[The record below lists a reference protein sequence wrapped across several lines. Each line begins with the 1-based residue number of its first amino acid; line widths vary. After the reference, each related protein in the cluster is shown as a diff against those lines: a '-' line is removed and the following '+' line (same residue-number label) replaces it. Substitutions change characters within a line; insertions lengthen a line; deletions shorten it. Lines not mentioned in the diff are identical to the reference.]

1 MLVVKIE
8 DLKWKYLESRR
19 QILSGIN
26 LKVEKGEFLAIMGPT
41 GAGKTTLVLALN
53 GTIPQRIPGE
63 FSGRVE
69 VLNMDTLKYDV
80 SDIAKRIALV
90 FEDPEIQFVMSNVE
104 DEIVLG
110 LEWLNISREEI
121 EERIEW
127 ALDLV
132 GLNKSFLVR
141 QPNQLSGGEKQ
152 RIAIATAIARKPEIL
167 VLDEPTSDLDPRGK
181 SEVIS
186 SIKKLRDEMDLTI
199 IMVEHE
205 SDLVSELADRIIVL
219 DNGRII
225 VEGDPSYVFRKIDYI
240 KNHGVFP
247 PEYVEIGLKLGV
259 NGFPRNVEDL
269 IARLREKNIKVRQF
283 EEKQLFRDKAK
294 IVEVR
299 NVEYA
304 YPDGI
309 VALRGVNLDIFEKEL
324 IALVGPNGSGKT
336 TLAKIIAGLLKPV
349 KGEVLIDGRPIEN
362 YDRLKL
368 SEKIGYVYQN
378 PEHQI
383 FNQTVWDEVA
393 FGLKLRNLNY
403 KDIEE
408 KVEKCLE
415 KFKLKRLAREHPFFL
430 SKGEKRRLALASTY
444 ALKPKVM
451 IVDEP
456 TTGQDK
462 RFSEEIMKTL
472 KVLTEYGGAC
482 LVITHS
488 ISIAVKYCDRIV
500 VLKDGK
506 VIADGNPRLVLL
518 NERVVE
524 EGKLTTPATFK
535 IYKELNLPT
544 PPPVTVEEFIERVK
558 ISC

>member
-167 VLDEPTSDLDPRGK
+167 VLDEPTSDLDPKGK

-240 KNHGVFP
+240 KNHGVFS
-247 PEYVEIGLKLGV
+247 
-259 NGFPRNVEDL
+259 
-269 IARLREKNIKVRQF
+269 ARIR
-283 EEKQLFRDKAK
+283 
-294 IVEVR
+294 
-299 NVEYA
+299 
-304 YPDGI
+304 
-309 VALRGVNLDIFEKEL
+309 
-324 IALVGPNGSGKT
+324 
-336 TLAKIIAGLLKPV
+336 
-349 KGEVLIDGRPIEN
+349 
-362 YDRLKL
+362 
-368 SEKIGYVYQN
+368 
-378 PEHQI
+378 
-383 FNQTVWDEVA
+383 
-393 FGLKLRNLNY
+393 
-403 KDIEE
+403 
-408 KVEKCLE
+408 
-415 KFKLKRLAREHPFFL
+415 
-430 SKGEKRRLALASTY
+430 
-444 ALKPKVM
+444 
-451 IVDEP
+451 
-456 TTGQDK
+456 
-462 RFSEEIMKTL
+462 
-472 KVLTEYGGAC
+472 
-482 LVITHS
+482 
-488 ISIAVKYCDRIV
+488 
-500 VLKDGK
+500 
-506 VIADGNPRLVLL
+506 
-518 NERVVE
+518 
-524 EGKLTTPATFK
+524 
-535 IYKELNLPT
+535 
-544 PPPVTVEEFIERVK
+544 
-558 ISC
+558 

>member
-26 LKVEKGEFLAIMGPT
+26 LKVEKGEFLAIMGPA

-80 SDIAKRIALV
+80 SDIAKKIALV

-167 VLDEPTSDLDPRGK
+167 VLDEPTSDLDPKGK

-240 KNHGVFP
+240 KNHGVFS
-247 PEYVEIGLKLGV
+247 
-259 NGFPRNVEDL
+259 
-269 IARLREKNIKVRQF
+269 ARIR
-283 EEKQLFRDKAK
+283 
-294 IVEVR
+294 
-299 NVEYA
+299 
-304 YPDGI
+304 
-309 VALRGVNLDIFEKEL
+309 
-324 IALVGPNGSGKT
+324 
-336 TLAKIIAGLLKPV
+336 
-349 KGEVLIDGRPIEN
+349 
-362 YDRLKL
+362 
-368 SEKIGYVYQN
+368 
-378 PEHQI
+378 
-383 FNQTVWDEVA
+383 
-393 FGLKLRNLNY
+393 
-403 KDIEE
+403 
-408 KVEKCLE
+408 
-415 KFKLKRLAREHPFFL
+415 
-430 SKGEKRRLALASTY
+430 
-444 ALKPKVM
+444 
-451 IVDEP
+451 
-456 TTGQDK
+456 
-462 RFSEEIMKTL
+462 
-472 KVLTEYGGAC
+472 
-482 LVITHS
+482 
-488 ISIAVKYCDRIV
+488 
-500 VLKDGK
+500 
-506 VIADGNPRLVLL
+506 
-518 NERVVE
+518 
-524 EGKLTTPATFK
+524 
-535 IYKELNLPT
+535 
-544 PPPVTVEEFIERVK
+544 
-558 ISC
+558 

>member
-26 LKVEKGEFLAIMGPT
+26 LKVEKGEFLAIMGPA

-167 VLDEPTSDLDPRGK
+167 VLDEPTSDLDPKGK

-240 KNHGVFP
+240 KNHGVFS
-247 PEYVEIGLKLGV
+247 
-259 NGFPRNVEDL
+259 
-269 IARLREKNIKVRQF
+269 ARIR
-283 EEKQLFRDKAK
+283 
-294 IVEVR
+294 
-299 NVEYA
+299 
-304 YPDGI
+304 
-309 VALRGVNLDIFEKEL
+309 
-324 IALVGPNGSGKT
+324 
-336 TLAKIIAGLLKPV
+336 
-349 KGEVLIDGRPIEN
+349 
-362 YDRLKL
+362 
-368 SEKIGYVYQN
+368 
-378 PEHQI
+378 
-383 FNQTVWDEVA
+383 
-393 FGLKLRNLNY
+393 
-403 KDIEE
+403 
-408 KVEKCLE
+408 
-415 KFKLKRLAREHPFFL
+415 
-430 SKGEKRRLALASTY
+430 
-444 ALKPKVM
+444 
-451 IVDEP
+451 
-456 TTGQDK
+456 
-462 RFSEEIMKTL
+462 
-472 KVLTEYGGAC
+472 
-482 LVITHS
+482 
-488 ISIAVKYCDRIV
+488 
-500 VLKDGK
+500 
-506 VIADGNPRLVLL
+506 
-518 NERVVE
+518 
-524 EGKLTTPATFK
+524 
-535 IYKELNLPT
+535 
-544 PPPVTVEEFIERVK
+544 
-558 ISC
+558 